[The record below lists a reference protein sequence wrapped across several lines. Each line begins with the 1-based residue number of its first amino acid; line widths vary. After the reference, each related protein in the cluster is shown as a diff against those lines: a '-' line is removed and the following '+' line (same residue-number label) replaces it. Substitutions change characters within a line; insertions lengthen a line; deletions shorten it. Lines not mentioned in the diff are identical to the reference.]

1 MTLQSNKINLF
12 TLEHAIPFNHVISL
26 LQRLNSDEIDKLK
39 AELELLKKKN
49 GSLEKQLNELVDS
62 NVQLRE
68 SNLILQGKCETLLE
82 DLSIK
87 EAKWSEKEDMLQAEV
102 ITVLVISVLLKF
114 LMITLQL
121 PVHACTCGVS
131 DTGQIYMY

>member
-1 MTLQSNKINLF
+1 MTLQSSKINLF

-102 ITVLVISVLLKF
+102 RTVLVISICMLLKF
-114 LMITLQL
+114 FNDYTSITG
-121 PVHACTCGVS
+121 TC
-131 DTGQIYMY
+131 MYKWSQ